1 MKNIELTK
9 DEAYAVADF
18 IAMNLIEAIRDNE
31 DFDSLYWL
39 KNMIHAYE
47 KLCAISGYVGLTD
60 PIYRKEEEPG
70 DG

>member
-1 MKNIELTK
+1 MKNCELTK

-31 DFDSLYWL
+31 DIDSMYWL
-39 KNMIHAYE
+39 SNIIRAYD
-47 KLCAISGYVGLTD
+47 KLCEQSGYVWFTVQTE
-60 PIYRKEEEPG
+60 PKEEEPE